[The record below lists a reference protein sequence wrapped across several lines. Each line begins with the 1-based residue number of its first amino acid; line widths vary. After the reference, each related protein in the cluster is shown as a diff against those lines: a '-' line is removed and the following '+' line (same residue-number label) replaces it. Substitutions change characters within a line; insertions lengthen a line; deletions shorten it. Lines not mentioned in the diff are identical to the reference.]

1 MWRSNFGRL
10 KEITTIIVALKSRK
24 SFITSQ
30 ATFPQSIILTEKHL
44 KKKKK
49 EENFFYNIK
58 WPYCHNKNKNKQPW
72 GEKNPVKQCL
82 SIILLVV
89 FTQKLTCRIQRTVLE
104 NSKPLDFNNKNFKI
118 ILQSLKIKG

>member
-1 MWRSNFGRL
+1 M

-30 ATFPQSIILTEKHL
+30 ATFSQSIILTEKYL

-49 EENFFYNIK
+49 RRELLLQYKMILLSQLK
-58 WPYCHNKNKNKQPW
+58 KNKQPW
-72 GEKNPVKQCL
+72 GKNPAQQSL

-89 FTQKLTCRIQRTVLE
+89 FYIESHL
-104 NSKPLDFNNKNFKI
+104 
-118 ILQSLKIKG
+118 